1 MWTERGQN
9 RNQWAV
15 DAQALHSLHCC
26 DTINSPS
33 FSHTSAEATASGEAS
48 PHNISEHKHWLWAI
62 TIMPFKFKLH
72 FNWGSIQEAELQ
84 FKFESKEVDLKW
96 IEIQSRLSHELS
108 KLKTSD
114 KMIDRQTDRQI
125 TFSVILVQLPVGCGQ
140 FNSSILN
147 SIFEQKIQTIQRLLT
162 YSPTPLISKV
172 FLVWMDEL
180 DS

>member
-114 KMIDRQTDRQI
+114 KMIDRQTDY
-125 TFSVILVQLPVGCGQ
+125 FFCHSSSASCGVWPVQF
-140 FNSSILN
+140 FNP
-147 SIFEQKIQTIQRLLT
+147 EQHLWTENPNNPETVDLQ
-162 YSPTPLISKV
+162 S
-172 FLVWMDEL
+172 
-180 DS
+180 DSFDF